1 MPELPEVETVK
12 RLLEKKITGHTITKL
27 EILTAKSFIGDPCGV
42 IGQKIT
48 HFTRLGKQLSI
59 HLSNHQIL
67 LVHLKMT
74 GQLIYLPAVSK
85 EGIGKGL
92 YMGHPTKDMFT
103 TKFPSKSTRLI
114 FTFSNHSTL
123 YFNDQR
129 KFGWVKVL
137 SRDELVE
144 SQSKVGID
152 ILDPRYTLQYF
163 TAQLKTTSRPIK
175 VVLLDQN
182 KFAGLGNIYANDA
195 LFIAKIDPR
204 HPAKSIPAP
213 RIRILHRA
221 TIDLINESINHG
233 GSTAKDN
240 LYLHPDGTIGSH
252 QYHFRVYQRQ
262 KEPCPICG
270 QPILRLNLGGR
281 GTFYCSHCQK

>member
-12 RLLEKKITGHTITKL
+12 RLLEQKITGHTITKL
-27 EILTAKSFIGDPCGV
+27 EILTTKSFIGDPCDV
-42 IGQKIT
+42 IGHKIT

-59 HLSNHQIL
+59 HLSNHKIL

-74 GQLIYLPAVSK
+74 GQLIFIPNTKNNK
-85 EGIGKGL
+85 EVL
-92 YMGHPTKDMFT
+92 AMGHPTKDMFT
-103 TKFPSKSTRLI
+103 TKFPNKSTRLI
-114 FTFSNHSTL
+114 FTFTKGSIL

-129 KFGWVKVL
+129 KFGWVRVL
-137 SRDELVE
+137 SREELVE
-144 SQSKVGID
+144 SQSKVGVD
-152 ILDPRYTLQYF
+152 ILDPRYTLKYF

-175 VVLLDQN
+175 VALLDQN

-195 LFIAKIDPR
+195 LFIAKVDPR
-204 HPAKSIPAP
+204 TPAKVLTS
-213 RIRILHRA
+213 RQYKILHQA
-221 TIDLINESINHG
+221 TIDLINESIAHG

-240 LYLHPDGTIGSH
+240 LYLHPDGTIGTH

-262 KEPCPICG
+262 KEPCLICG